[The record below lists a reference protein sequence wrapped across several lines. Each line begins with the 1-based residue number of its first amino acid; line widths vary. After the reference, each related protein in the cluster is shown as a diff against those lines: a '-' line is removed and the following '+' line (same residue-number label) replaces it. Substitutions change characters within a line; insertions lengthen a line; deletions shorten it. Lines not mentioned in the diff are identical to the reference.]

1 MIKRNLKEIGQRA
14 YDHCVNV
21 GFRGEGVTGPTP
33 LEAHA
38 LIHTEI
44 AEATEE
50 VRNSKPHF
58 YVENGKPE
66 GEAIELADAL
76 IRICEIATNNGW
88 DMDALVSKKMDY
100 NETRGHKH
108 GGKTL

>member
-1 MIKRNLKEIGQRA
+1 MTLKKIGQRA
-14 YDHCVNV
+14 YNHCVKA
-21 GFRGEGVTGPTP
+21 GFRGEGIKGPTP

-38 LIHTEI
+38 LIHSEI

-58 YVENGKPE
+58 YIENGKPE
-66 GEAIELADAL
+66 GEATELADAL
-76 IRICEIATNNGW
+76 IRICEIGISNGW
-88 DMDALVSKKMDY
+88 DLDDIVDKKMDY
-100 NETRGHKH
+100 NETRKHKH